1 MSLKSKLTGCLLAA
15 LMTFGCI
22 STAEAAE
29 RGEKTFGVR
38 TGYVSRNRSADFG
51 LFFQYSFSEH
61 FRLEPAADLV
71 FRHHDR
77 DAFTIDLN
85 AQVPFDFSDDKFSL
99 YPFAGLNFSSWN
111 YHFKTIYTN
120 GWVPLD
126 DDYTTG
132 VSSRKNRFGINL
144 GAGFD
149 LKVSSTLKLSLQA
162 GYTFVKANSGI
173 RILAG
178 IGYVF

>member
-1 MSLKSKLTGCLLAA
+1 MSIKSKLTGLFLAA
-15 LMTFGCI
+15 LMTFGCVTT
-22 STAEAAE
+22 SEAAE

-38 TGYVSRNRSADFG
+38 TGYVSRNNSADFG
-51 LFFQYSFSEH
+51 LFFQYTFSEH
-61 FRLEPAADLV
+61 FRLEPAADIV
-71 FRHHDR
+71 FRHRNR
-77 DAFTIDLN
+77 DAFTVDLN
-85 AQVPFDFSDDKFSL
+85 AQIPFEFSSDQFSL

-111 YHFKTIYTN
+111 YHNETIYI
-120 GWVPLD
+120 GGPAPID
-126 DDYTTG
+126 DKFTTG
-132 VSSRKNRFGINL
+132 VSSRKNRFGVNL

-149 LKVSSTLKLSLQA
+149 LKVSETLKLSLQC